1 MPPGL
6 ALPDVLLL
14 FGAGL
19 LAAAANA
26 VAGGGTFLTFP
37 AFLAT
42 GIPAIAANASN
53 AVAIWP
59 GRLLAIVA
67 YRRELGRHADR
78 MLWTGAICFA
88 GAVVG
93 AWALLQSSDKGFLRT
108 VPWLLL
114 IASLLLLFD
123 RQIQRRFGLDHAVR
137 GPSPVARA
145 ALAGALFLCAV
156 YGGFFA
162 GGLGVMLMPLLSLA
176 GVRDIQELNALK
188 NLLVALIT
196 GVAVAI
202 FVVSGAVS
210 WPGTLVMMAGALIGG
225 YCGGML
231 ARHIPAPVLRF
242 VVVASGFALSAWYF
256 WVIYL
261 RPGPD

>member
-1 MPPGL
+1 MLSGL
-6 ALPDVLLL
+6 TYPDIVLL

-42 GIPAIAANASN
+42 GVPAIVANASN

-59 GRLLAIVA
+59 GRLLAIAA
-67 YRRELGRHADR
+67 YRRELARHAGR
-78 MLWTGAICFA
+78 MLWTGAICVA
-88 GAVVG
+88 GAIVG
-93 AWALLQSSDKGFLRT
+93 AWTLLRTGDKGFLRT

-114 IASLLLLFD
+114 VASLLLLFD
-123 RQIQRRFGLDHAVR
+123 RPIQSRFGVGHAGR
-137 GPSPVARA
+137 HPSP
-145 ALAGALFLCAV
+145 ALKATLGIVLFLCAV

-162 GGLGVMLMPLLSLA
+162 GGLGVVLMPLLSLT

-202 FVVSGAVS
+202 FVASGAVS
-210 WPGTLVMMAGALIGG
+210 WPGTLAMMAGALIGG
-225 YCGGML
+225 YCGGTL
-231 ARHIPAPVLRF
+231 ARHIPAPALRL
-242 VVVASGFALSAWYF
+242 VVIAFGFALSAWYF
-256 WVIYL
+256 WDIYV
-261 RPGPD
+261 RPAPL